1 MEGIGGVFLYAN
13 DAKAL
18 SNWYAHHFG
27 ISVETYEDGKVYGTE
42 FKYRR
47 LSDSSKVDSTVW
59 SISQSKEPLPA
70 ERRECQVNYRVRDL
84 PAFLEQL
91 KADRTL
97 WPQAVDE
104 ILRIDSPIQ
113 MTSRTALEDVE
124 VQGQAFAKGTTLML
138 LIGCANRDPKV
149 FTDPA
154 VFDIHREA
162 TVKVIRKAMRNEPSI
177 DWLLE
182 NQDKVE
188 HDFHRQGLEGNL

>member
-1 MEGIGGVFLYAN
+1 MPKKKPGDKVDKKRIAVEGIGGVFLYAN

-27 ISVETYEDGKVYGTE
+27 IRVETYEDGKVYGTE

-91 KADRTL
+91 KADGI
-97 WPQAVDE
+97 E
-104 ILRIDSPIQ
+104 IEKR
-113 MTSRTALEDVE
+113 EDYDY
-124 VQGQAFAKGTTLML
+124 GRFARL
-138 LIGCANRDPKV
+138 RDP
-149 FTDPA
+149 
-154 VFDIHREA
+154 
-162 TVKVIRKAMRNEPSI
+162 
-177 DWLLE
+177 
-182 NQDKVE
+182 
-188 HDFHRQGLEGNL
+188 EGNRIELYEPLN